1 MSSRAL
7 ISGLHDGAPFGIVR
21 TVTITDDEAAPEVT
35 LLLAPASIGE
45 DGGMAS
51 VTASVA
57 PASAE
62 AFTVTVS
69 ALAVEPGS
77 SSDFTL
83 AGATLSFASGAT
95 ESTGGVTITAVDN
108 EVDAP
113 DKSVTVSGAVSLEG
127 VTAPAD
133 ATLTILD
140 DDTAAALA
148 LEVDAT
154 TMAEDGGTVTVTVTT
169 GTGSTFDSA
178 RDITLVFAG
187 TATEGGD
194 YTVSAT
200 ELTLPAGASGVTAT
214 LTALDD
220 DVFEGGETVL
230 ISGLHDGAPFGI
242 VRTVTITDDEA
253 APEVTL
259 LLAPASIGED
269 GGMASVTASVAPA
282 SAEAFT
288 VTVSALAVE
297 PGSSSDF
304 TLAGATL
311 SFASGATESTGG
323 VTITA
328 VDNEVDAPDKSVT
341 VSGAVSLEGV
351 TAPADAT
358 LTILDDD
365 TAAALALEVDAT
377 TMAEDGGTVTVTV
390 TTGTGSTFDSARDIT
405 LVFAGTATEG
415 GDYTVSATELTL
427 PAGASGVTATLTALD
442 DDVFEGG
449 ETVLISGLH
458 DGAPFGIVRTVT
470 ITDDEAAPEVTLLL
484 APASIGED
492 GGMAS
497 VTASV
502 APASAEAFTV
512 TVSALAVEP
521 GSSSDFTLAGATLS
535 FASGA
540 TESTGGVTITAV
552 DNEVDAPDK
561 SVTVSGAVSLEGVT
575 APADATLTILDD
587 DTAAA
592 LALEVDATTMAED
605 GGTVTVTVTTG
616 TGSTFDS
623 ARDITLVFAG
633 TATEGGDYT
642 VSATELTL
650 PAGASGV
657 TATLTALDDDVFEG
671 GETVLISGLHDGAPF
686 GIVRTVTIT
695 DDEAAPEVTLL
706 LAPASIGEDGGM
718 ASVTAS
724 VAPASAEAFTVTVS
738 ALAVE
743 PGSSSDFTL
752 AGATLSFASGATEST
767 GGVTITA
774 VDNEV
779 DAPDKSVTVSGAV
792 SLEGVTAP
800 ADATLTILDDD
811 TGGAGAGG
819 GRDHHGE
826 DGGTVTVTVTT
837 GTGSTF
843 DSARDITLVFAGTA
857 VEGGD
862 YTLAGATLSF
872 ASGATESTGGVTIT
886 AVDNEVDAPDKSV
899 TVSGAV
905 SLEGVTAPADAT
917 LTILDDDTA
926 AALALEVDA
935 TTMAEDG
942 GTVTVTVTTG
952 TGSTFDS
959 ARDITLVFAGTA
971 SRRAGTTR

>member
-1 MSSRAL
+1 MTVTGTRSPRRARGITLVFAGTATEGGDYTVSATELTLPAGARL
-7 ISGLHDGAPFGIVR
+7 ISGLHDGAPFASR
-21 TVTITDDEAAPEVT
+21 TITDDEAAPEVT

-390 TTGTGSTFDSARDIT
+390 TTGDLRQRRHPGVRRH
-405 LVFAGTATEG
+405 G
-415 GDYTVSATELTL
+415 GR
-427 PAGASGVTATLTALD
+427 
-442 DDVFEGG
+442 
-449 ETVLISGLH
+449 GLH
-458 DGAPFGIVRTVT
+458 GERHRT
-470 ITDDEAAPEVTLLL
+470 DP
-484 APASIGED
+484 
-492 GGMAS
+492 
-497 VTASV
+497 
-502 APASAEAFTV
+502 
-512 TVSALAVEP
+512 
-521 GSSSDFTLAGATLS
+521 
-535 FASGA
+535 
-540 TESTGGVTITAV
+540 
-552 DNEVDAPDK
+552 
-561 SVTVSGAVSLEGVT
+561 
-575 APADATLTILDD
+575 
-587 DTAAA
+587 
-592 LALEVDATTMAED
+592 
-605 GGTVTVTVTTG
+605 
-616 TGSTFDS
+616 
-623 ARDITLVFAG
+623 
-633 TATEGGDYT
+633 
-642 VSATELTL
+642 
-650 PAGASGV
+650 
-657 TATLTALDDDVFEG
+657 
-671 GETVLISGLHDGAPF
+671 
-686 GIVRTVTIT
+686 
-695 DDEAAPEVTLL
+695 
-706 LAPASIGEDGGM
+706 
-718 ASVTAS
+718 
-724 VAPASAEAFTVTVS
+724 
-738 ALAVE
+738 
-743 PGSSSDFTL
+743 
-752 AGATLSFASGATEST
+752 
-767 GGVTITA
+767 
-774 VDNEV
+774 
-779 DAPDKSVTVSGAV
+779 
-792 SLEGVTAP
+792 
-800 ADATLTILDDD
+800 
-811 TGGAGAGG
+811 AGG
-819 GRDHHGE
+819 GVGRD
-826 DGGTVTVTVTT
+826 
-837 GTGSTF
+837 
-843 DSARDITLVFAGTA
+843 
-857 VEGGD
+857 GD
-862 YTLAGATLSF
+862 AD
-872 ASGATESTGGVTIT
+872 GVT
-886 AVDNEVDAPDKSV
+886 
-899 TVSGAV
+899 
-905 SLEGVTAPADAT
+905 L
-917 LTILDDDTA
+917 
-926 AALALEVDA
+926 
-935 TTMAEDG
+935 
-942 GTVTVTVTTG
+942 
-952 TGSTFDS
+952 F
-959 ARDITLVFAGTA
+959 
-971 SRRAGTTR
+971 

>member
-1 MSSRAL
+1 M
-7 ISGLHDGAPFGIVR
+7 R
-21 TVTITDDEAAPEVT
+21 T
-35 LLLAPASIGE
+35 
-45 DGGMAS
+45 
-51 VTASVA
+51 
-57 PASAE
+57 
-62 AFTVTVS
+62 
-69 ALAVEPGS
+69 
-77 SSDFTL
+77 
-83 AGATLSFASGAT
+83 
-95 ESTGGVTITAVDN
+95 
-108 EVDAP
+108 AP
-113 DKSVTVSGAVSLEG
+113 DRTVTVSGAVSLGG
-127 VTAPAD
+127 VSAPAD

-154 TMAEDGGTVTVTVTT
+154 TMAEDGGTVTVTVTTGT

-220 DVFEGGETVL
+220 DVFEGGETVV

-242 VRTVTITDDEA
+242 ARTVTITDDEA

-282 SAEAFT
+282 SSEAFT

-304 TLAGATL
+304 TLDGATL
-311 SFASGATESTGG
+311 SFAADATESTGG

-351 TAPADAT
+351 TAPAAVT
-358 LTILDDD
+358 LTIADDD
-365 TAAALALEVDAT
+365 EPAV
-377 TMAEDGGTVTVTV
+377 MP
-390 TTGTGSTFDSARDIT
+390 
-405 LVFAGTATEG
+405 LV
-415 GDYTVSATELTL
+415 
-427 PAGASGVTATLTALD
+427 
-442 DDVFEGG
+442 
-449 ETVLISGLH
+449 
-458 DGAPFGIVRTVT
+458 
-470 ITDDEAAPEVTLLL
+470 VTLLL

-502 APASAEAFTV
+502 APAASEAFTV

-521 GSSSDFTLAGATLS
+521 GSSSDFTLDGATLS
-535 FASGA
+535 FAADA

-575 APADATLTILDD
+575 APAAVTLTIADD
-587 DTAAA
+587 DEPA
-592 LALEVDATTMAED
+592 VMP
-605 GGTVTVTVTTG
+605 
-616 TGSTFDS
+616 
-623 ARDITLVFAG
+623 LV
-633 TATEGGDYT
+633 
-642 VSATELTL
+642 
-650 PAGASGV
+650 
-657 TATLTALDDDVFEG
+657 
-671 GETVLISGLHDGAPF
+671 
-686 GIVRTVTIT
+686 
-695 DDEAAPEVTLL
+695 VTLL

-724 VAPASAEAFTVTVS
+724 VAPAASEAFTVTVS

-752 AGATLSFASGATEST
+752 AGATLSFAADATEST

-800 ADATLTILDDD
+800 AAVTLTIADDD
-811 TGGAGAGG
+811 EPVVMPPPVERGVEIVPTVLTIGEGDGAGG
-819 GRDHHGE
+819 TYTARLVAEPTADVTVTVSVPSGAGLTVSPTSLTFTADNWGTAR
-826 DGGTVTVTVTT
+826 TVTVT
-837 GTGSTF
+837 
-843 DSARDITLVFAGTA
+843 AGIDDDADDRT
-857 VEGGD
+857 V
-862 YTLAGATLSF
+862 TLAHSA
-872 ASGATESTGGVTIT
+872 AGGGYGDVTVADVSVTIT
-886 AVDNEVDAPDKSV
+886 DLVDPMLPAV
-899 TVSGAV
+899 GI
-905 SLEGVTAPADAT
+905 ADARGRE
-917 LTILDDDTA
+917 A
-926 AALALEVDA
+926 
-935 TTMAEDG
+935 G
-942 GTVTVTVTTG
+942 GQ
-952 TGSTFDS
+952 
-959 ARDITLVFAGTA
+959 LVFEVTLERRGAAG
-971 SRRAGTTR
+971 R